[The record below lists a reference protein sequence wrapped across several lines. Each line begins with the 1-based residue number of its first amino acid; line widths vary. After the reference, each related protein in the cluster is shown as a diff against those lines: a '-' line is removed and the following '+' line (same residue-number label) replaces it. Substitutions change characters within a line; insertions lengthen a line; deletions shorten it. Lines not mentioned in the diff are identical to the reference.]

1 MKIPNSF
8 QTMAEYGRIGQK
20 QYDGVFYEEYEKNL
34 QGLRGIEVYKEM
46 SESDSVI
53 GAMLFAV
60 EMLLRQADWNIEAAG
75 DSDADK
81 SAAEFVESC
90 MSDMQTSWQDTIS
103 EILSFLIYG
112 WSYHEICYKRRLGEK
127 RDSGNSSKYGDGLI
141 GWKKLPIRAQ
151 DTLWKWKYDESGELL
166 GMLQMPPPDYTARFI
181 PIQKALHF
189 VTKSRKGNPEGRSIL
204 RSCYRDWY
212 FKKRLQEFEGIGI
225 ERDLVGLPVLT
236 PPENVDLWDRS
247 NPDMVNAFAYAEALV
262 RNVRRNEREGLVI
275 PGGWTFQLLSS
286 GGQRQIDVGKTIERY
301 DTRIAMT
308 ILADFVFLGHQQTG
322 SFALSSD
329 KTELFSV
336 ALGTFMDII
345 CEAFSDQA
353 IPRLIRLNGEHF
365 KGITGYPR
373 MVHGDVEKQDV
384 EKLIKAITDV
394 VACGVLLPSEELSKK
409 VCQILDLPEPAI
421 AESVPN
427 QSGAPRS
434 DTAAPDLSG
443 EDDISDMEKAWLGDM
458 A

>member
-1 MKIPNSF
+1 
-8 QTMAEYGRIGQK
+8 MAEYGRIGQK
-20 QYDGVFYEEYEKNL
+20 QYDGVFYEEYEKDL

-75 DSDADK
+75 NSDADK

-90 MSDMQTSWQDTIS
+90 MNDMQNSWQDTIS

-112 WSYHEICYKRRLGEK
+112 WSYHEICYKRRMGEK
-127 RDSGNSSKYGDGLI
+127 KDSGNSSKYGDGLI

-151 DTLWKWKYDESGELL
+151 DTLWKWKYDENGDLL

-236 PPENVDLWDRS
+236 PPENIDLWDRS

-262 RNVRRNEREGLVI
+262 QNVRRNEREGLVI
-275 PGGWTFQLLSS
+275 PNGWTFQLLSG

-308 ILADFVFLGHQQTG
+308 VLADFVFLGHQQTG

-345 CEAFSDQA
+345 CETFSGQA

-384 EKLIKAITDV
+384 EKLVKAITDV

-409 VCQILDLPEPAI
+409 VCQILDLPEPVI
-421 AESVPN
+421 AESVPRPEGG
-427 QSGAPRS
+427 SGPS
-434 DTAAPDLSG
+434 TSVPDLSS
-443 EDDISDMEKAWLGDM
+443 EDAISGMQKAWLGDR